1 MTSASVMA
9 YDITN
14 KRKHCDLNYNCKT
27 IVTSASKLHDKYYN
41 VLNCDKIVLLD
52 NHIYFDSLINNE
64 SITCLINFIN
74 SIIKVKYLFSAND
87 FKIYIH
93 INSKGGLF
101 YELMNFVNYRNQCIY
116 EIVSIID
123 KECYDS
129 GFVLAALCGYRI
141 ITKNAK
147 VYLSKIQCDVQNNI
161 YWNYFKQCSQEN
173 SEDFK
178 NLLYD
183 VLCVKVE
190 SNLTPEKL
198 NHYLNDNE
206 QTIWCW
212 NSKKYT
218 KLGFADEIL

>member
-1 MTSASVMA
+1 MTSAMTD
-9 YDITN
+9 DIHN
-14 KRKHCDLNYNCKT
+14 KRKHCDVNYNCET
-27 IVTSASKLHDKYYN
+27 ILPSACKLHDKYFN

-52 NHIYFDSLINNE
+52 NHIYFDSLINKE
-64 SITCLINFIN
+64 SIACLINFIN

-93 INSKGGLF
+93 INCKGGLF

-129 GFVLAALCGYRI
+129 GFILAALCSYRI

-147 VYLSKIQCDVQNNI
+147 VYLSKIHCGVQNNI
-161 YWNYFKQCSQEN
+161 YWNYFKQCPQEN
-173 SEDFK
+173 SQDFK

-183 VLCVKVE
+183 VLCVNIE
-190 SNLTPEKL
+190 SNLTPEML
-198 NHYLNDNE
+198 SQYFEND
-206 QTIWCW
+206 TSTVLSW
-212 NSKKYT
+212 NSKKY
-218 KLGFADEIL
+218 KRLGLADEIL